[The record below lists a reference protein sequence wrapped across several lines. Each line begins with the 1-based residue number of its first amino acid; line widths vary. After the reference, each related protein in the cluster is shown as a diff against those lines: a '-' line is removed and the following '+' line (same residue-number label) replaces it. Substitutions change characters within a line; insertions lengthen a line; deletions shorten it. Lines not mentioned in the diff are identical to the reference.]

1 MASTTVAQL
10 AGELN
15 RSASA
20 LLEQLQAAG
29 VQKATPED
37 VITES
42 DKTRLLDYLKRAH
55 GSAEDG
61 ARKKITIT
69 KRETSE
75 IRQADATGKTRTV
88 QVEVK
93 KKRVLVKRDEPNAA
107 LAESE
112 AAEAAPV
119 VDAEE
124 VARREEE
131 HRRQAELLARQEAE
145 LKARQEAME
154 REEAERRARQRP
166 PRPSRS
172 VRLNSLP
179 RRRKRRPLLPA
190 LLLKRRT
197 KPRAARPRKTPRVW
211 QPSAKR
217 RRRLLMRRASLPTRS
232 RLRKTLRVSAAKLP
246 KQKPAR
252 SAR

>member
-1 MASTTVAQL
+1 
-10 AGELN
+10 
-15 RSASA
+15 
-20 LLEQLQAAG
+20 
-29 VQKATPED
+29 D

-107 LAESE
+107 QAESE

-154 REEAERRARQRP
+154 REEAERRARQE
-166 PRPSRS
+166 
-172 VRLNSLP
+172 
-179 RRRKRRPLLPA
+179 
-190 LLLKRRT
+190 
-197 KPRAARPRKTPRVW
+197 AAE
-211 QPSAKR
+211 AE
-217 RRRLLMRRASLPTRS
+217 
-232 RLRKTLRVSAAKLP
+232 
-246 KQKPAR
+246 
-252 SAR
+252 

>member
-15 RSASA
+15 RSAAA

-61 ARKKITIT
+61 ARKKITLT

-88 QVEVK
+88 QVEV
-93 KKRVLVKRDEPNAA
+93 
-107 LAESE
+107 
-112 AAEAAPV
+112 
-119 VDAEE
+119 
-124 VARREEE
+124 
-131 HRRQAELLARQEAE
+131 
-145 LKARQEAME
+145 
-154 REEAERRARQRP
+154 
-166 PRPSRS
+166 
-172 VRLNSLP
+172 
-179 RRRKRRPLLPA
+179 RK
-190 LLLKRRT
+190 
-197 KPRAARPRKTPRVW
+197 
-211 QPSAKR
+211 SAC
-217 RRRLLMRRASLPTRS
+217 
-232 RLRKTLRVSAAKLP
+232 
-246 KQKPAR
+246 
-252 SAR
+252 